1 MIPALFGMMPDV
13 FTSSNCQAVQ
23 VMERK
28 IKDGIWPRVRMDVA
42 RYGGWQ
48 ALLHEQS
55 LWAVLWF
62 RLGCAIVHIQP
73 RLLRRLFLIPWY
85 AVFKL
90 LEAVL
95 GISLPLG
102 LQVGGGLRIWHFGGI
117 FVNRQTVIGSNC
129 TLRQGVTLGSR
140 YDDGPSPVLGDG
152 VELGAYAQVLGAVT
166 VGDNARVGS
175 MSVVLTDVPAGCTA
189 VGVPARVLAAQSRH
203 YADNGTDQPPVANP
217 PCSLPQQ

>member
-1 MIPALFGMMPDV
+1 
-13 FTSSNCQAVQ
+13 
-23 VMERK
+23 
-28 IKDGIWPRVRMDVA
+28 MDVA
-42 RYGGWQ
+42 RYGGWG

-62 RLGCAIVHIQP
+62 RLGCALLRIQP

-90 LEAVL
+90 LESVL

-102 LQVGGGLRIWHFGGI
+102 LQVGGGLRIWHFGNI

-140 YDDGPSPVLGDG
+140 YDDGPSPVLGDD
-152 VELGAYAQVLGAVT
+152 VDLGAHSQVLGAVT
-166 VGDNARVGS
+166 VGNRARIGS
-175 MSVVLTDVPAGCTA
+175 LSVVLTDVPAGCTA
-189 VGVPARVLAAQSRH
+189 VGIPARVLAPKASQAVDNS
-203 YADNGTDQPPVANP
+203 ADHTMP
-217 PCSLPQQ
+217 